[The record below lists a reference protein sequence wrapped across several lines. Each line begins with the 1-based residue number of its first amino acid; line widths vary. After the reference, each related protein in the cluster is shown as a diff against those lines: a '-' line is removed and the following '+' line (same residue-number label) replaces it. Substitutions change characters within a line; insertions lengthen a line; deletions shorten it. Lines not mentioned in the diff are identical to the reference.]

1 MFSKGDIRHLNCHI
15 IYIYSLLHISIKL
28 IFIIQTNLAV
38 SIATVESLRLLSCS
52 TETPVEYS

>member
-1 MFSKGDIRHLNCHI
+1 MFSKGDIRNLNCH
-15 IYIYSLLHISIKL
+15 IYSLLHISIKL